1 MKKSDITK
9 IKPGTKFSRS
19 SYGTVVRKD
28 FDTIIVKNEEG
39 LEWSI
44 GKHIFEAEFYTP
56 DQYDEV
62 KEVTR
67 TDMAELIIGNPRIV
81 MTVRFRKQ
89 PDKKDLVSAVK
100 KLLDDAEAGGKRP
113 SDRKLSSLL
122 TEATAGEERT
132 MIGRHHGHQDEF
144 GRLQF
149 TDMEATGHNLRTI
162 DTRTV
167 EEAIFGGVKYTLKG

>member
-1 MKKSDITK
+1 MSKTDCSK

-19 SYGTVVRKD
+19 SYGTIVGTTRDSVE
-28 FDTIIVKNEEG
+28 VKNEEG
-39 LEWSI
+39 LQWSV
-44 GKHIFEAEFYTP
+44 GRAIFEAEFHVP
-56 DQYDEV
+56 DQFTEI

-67 TDMAELIIGNPRIV
+67 TDMAELIINNPRIV
-81 MTVRFRKQ
+81 MSVRFRKQ
-89 PDKKDLVSAVK
+89 PEKKTLVDVVK
-100 KLLDDAEAGGKRP
+100 KMLDDAEAGGKRP
-113 SDRKLSSLL
+113 SDRKLSSMLGD
-122 TEATAGEERT
+122 ATAGEERI

-167 EEAIFGGVKYTLKG
+167 EEAIFGGVKYVLKG